1 MTVITMHFLSTLTG
15 LAHISLILAAPVASD
30 SDDMLIRSEED
41 VPQPGGML

>member
-1 MTVITMHFLSTLTG
+1 MHFLSILIG
-15 LAHISLILAAPVASD
+15 LAYISLVLAAPVASA